1 MAYKCFDENFSD
13 KNKGTQINYK
23 QKELSKELQKAII
36 KKFEKR
42 KVQSCFLD
50 NIWGADL
57 PEI

>member
-13 KNKGTQINYK
+13 TNKGTQINYK

>member
-13 KNKGTQINYK
+13 TNKGTQINYK
-23 QKELSKELQKAII
+23 QKELSKELQKVII

>member
-13 KNKGTQINYK
+13 TNKGTQINYK
-23 QKELSKELQKAII
+23 QEELSKELQKAII

>member
-13 KNKGTQINYK
+13 TSKGTQINYK